1 VGKVLAYLPRIQKAI
16 TAGIAAGV
24 AAYGTAQ
31 SGGLSGVEW
40 LGIAGAVLGAGL
52 LTWAVPNKAST

>member
-1 VGKVLAYLPRIQKAI
+1 MGKVLAYLPRIQKAI

-31 SGGLSGVEW
+31 SGGVTTAEW

-52 LTWAVPNKAST
+52 LTWAVPNKVNT